1 MNKTASIEKSPE
13 ITADNFN
20 TSAAMILAKQTYA
33 EPIENDVFKLDFV
46 TEEDT
51 ASSLEIKLA
60 LKIKVL
66 DTNKNIE
73 LGSAGGTKRVGT
85 STAQDTTLPKTG
97 PVEDV
102 ILGILYTVIA
112 MSSIGVVGL
121 LYTLKRDEK

>member
-1 MNKTASIEKSPE
+1 
-13 ITADNFN
+13 
-20 TSAAMILAKQTYA
+20 MILAKQTYA

-66 DTNKNIE
+66 DTDKNIE
-73 LGSAGGTKRVGT
+73 VGETKTVGT
-85 STAQDTTLPKTG
+85 SSTEEDTTLPKTG

-112 MSSIGVVGL
+112 ISSIGVVGL